1 MSKTRVGLIF
11 SVLPSETPIWPYAGY
26 DYEKRANELL
36 TLLKAALPEIDFIN
50 ASIQNV
56 EDVKKI
62 LDAMG
67 DVDGYIVWLLSSNN
81 AVPRSVIQ
89 RGKPTILID
98 DLYAGSGSFMSVFA
112 MAGIDEYPVVSIA
125 PSKAEDAFG
134 VIKLLQALHKLR
146 ETTIVMVK
154 DWEVNLS
161 TVCKYIDVRELGWA
175 EEQIKETIN
184 KLRAEFG
191 VNVVTIGS
199 KELIEVYN
207 SINAK
212 EANKWA
218 VQWVSKAKA
227 VVEPSEREILDAAKM
242 YLAMRKLIEK
252 YAAIGITIDCIVL
265 PYLKRLPAYPCL
277 GYAQLLD
284 EGFIATCE
292 ADLDSAFTQ
301 LVIKYVT
308 GEPGFVSNPV
318 VDQTS
323 GWVVYSHCVSA
334 TKIRGPDATSE
345 PYRIRSHAED
355 RAGASLQVLWPP
367 NEIVTA
373 VKFNIR
379 EKKMAIHSGK
389 IVGNIEEE
397 KGCRTKVAVETNVD
411 AILKNWNRQGKFGWH
426 RVIVL
431 GDWKNYLINFARLT
445 GFKVIDELKN

>member
-1 MSKTRVGLIF
+1 
-11 SVLPSETPIWPYAGY
+11 
-26 DYEKRANELL
+26 
-36 TLLKAALPEIDFIN
+36 
-50 ASIQNV
+50 
-56 EDVKKI
+56 
-62 LDAMG
+62 
-67 DVDGYIVWLLSSNN
+67 
-81 AVPRSVIQ
+81 
-89 RGKPTILID
+89 
-98 DLYAGSGSFMSVFA
+98 
-112 MAGIDEYPVVSIA
+112 
-125 PSKAEDAFG
+125 
-134 VIKLLQALHKLR
+134 
-146 ETTIVMVK
+146 
-154 DWEVNLS
+154 VNLS